1 MFKRTMRK
9 LSGLKNRASWSWGHS
24 WLRPDRL
31 QVIKAIFV
39 VHPVPTQRFYQPS
52 ETNSMWCFCVS
63 SRAGGSSEICE
74 AFPDFHQQGQ
84 GGPAGSLSAGSLSGH
99 GGSNGAGSWA
109 VSWMHWVGQG
119 REENLPT
126 TGSGGKEV
134 LNKLVGAIKRHKRNL
149 ILCMIFFFSW
159 VCCRQRF
166 GLQKLLHKL
175 TAQQLCCSRTIVCIT
190 FDALTADEV
199 EIEIS
204 AYKDFCD

>member
-149 ILCMIFFFSW
+149 ILCMIFFLAEFAVGKDLDFKSFCTNSQHSSY
-159 VCCRQRF
+159 VVQ
-166 GLQKLLHKL
+166 GQLSVLLL
-175 TAQQLCCSRTIVCIT
+175 MPWLLMR
-190 FDALTADEV
+190 
-199 EIEIS
+199 
-204 AYKDFCD
+204 

>member
-74 AFPDFHQQGQ
+74 AFPDFHQQSQ

-149 ILCMIFFFSW
+149 ILCMIFFLAEFAVGKDLDFKSFCTNSQHSNY
-159 VCCRQRF
+159 VVQ
-166 GLQKLLHKL
+166 GQSSALLL
-175 TAQQLCCSRTIVCIT
+175 MPWLLMR
-190 FDALTADEV
+190 
-199 EIEIS
+199 
-204 AYKDFCD
+204 

>member
-74 AFPDFHQQGQ
+74 AFPDFHQQSQ

-149 ILCMIFFFSW
+149 ILCMIFFLAEFAVGKDLDFKSFCTNSQHSSY
-159 VCCRQRF
+159 VVQ
-166 GLQKLLHKL
+166 GQSSVLLL
-175 TAQQLCCSRTIVCIT
+175 MPWLLMR
-190 FDALTADEV
+190 
-199 EIEIS
+199 
-204 AYKDFCD
+204 

>member
-149 ILCMIFFFSW
+149 ILCMIFFLAEFAVGKDLDFKSFCTNSQHSNY
-159 VCCRQRF
+159 VVQ
-166 GLQKLLHKL
+166 GQSSALLL
-175 TAQQLCCSRTIVCIT
+175 MPWLLMR
-190 FDALTADEV
+190 
-199 EIEIS
+199 
-204 AYKDFCD
+204 